1 MENVQDNM
9 EFSFANYQSQP
20 LLANILRNQRHND
33 QENEPMGMLP
43 NIEDLGEETI
53 IGGLSL
59 EQDGA
64 KLDIINEE
72 A

>member
-43 NIEDLGEETI
+43 
-53 IGGLSL
+53 
-59 EQDGA
+59 
-64 KLDIINEE
+64 KLRIWGKRQL
-72 A
+72 